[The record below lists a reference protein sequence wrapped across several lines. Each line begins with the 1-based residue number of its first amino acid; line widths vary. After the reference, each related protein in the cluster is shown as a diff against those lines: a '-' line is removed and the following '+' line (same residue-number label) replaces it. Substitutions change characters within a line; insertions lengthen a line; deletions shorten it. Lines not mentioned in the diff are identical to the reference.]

1 MLYGIINSQGYI
13 TSIQDAYM
21 SGSVELALPEA
32 ATQDKGFRY
41 RYVDG
46 AWTDGFAGVSD
57 DDLMDAYVVIQQAAA
72 IVDIKAELLP
82 IIKLEAARQIE
93 ATDWKV
99 QRATEVDAATGSTTL
114 AAIYTERAA
123 IRSASNVKETALA
136 AINTQD
142 EIAAFDPTDF

>member
-1 MLYGIINSQGYI
+1 MLYGIINSRGYI

>member
-1 MLYGIINSQGYI
+1 MLYGIINSRGYI

-21 SGSVELALPEA
+21 PGTVELALPEA

-57 DDLMDAYVVIQQAAA
+57 ADLIEAYVVIQQAGDV
-72 IVDIKAELLP
+72 IDIKAELLP
-82 IIKLEAARQIE
+82 MIKVEAARQIE

-99 QRATEVDAATGSTTL
+99 QRAAEVDAATGSATL
-114 AAIYTERAA
+114 AVIYTERAA

-136 AINTQD
+136 ALNTHD
-142 EIAAFDPTDF
+142 EIAAFNATDF